1 MYIKE
6 LESPE
11 QGANRT
17 LLEAYRHS
25 RMHGVD
31 GIDFDDTIWDE
42 DVQPIADAMRR
53 FGITDFTISCRTT
66 DLIDTLAKFQ
76 ALGVI
81 VKGITKLQ
89 YTGAF
94 GTEER
99 DAVLLEVQPAFE
111 TE

>member
-17 LLEAYRHS
+17 LLEAYRCS
-25 RMHGVD
+25 RRHGLAE
-31 GIDFDDTIWDE
+31 IDFDNTIWDE
-42 DVQPIADAMRR
+42 DVQPIADTMRK

-76 ALGVI
+76 ALGVV
-81 VKGITKLQ
+81 VKGITKLH
-89 YTGAF
+89 YIGTFGA
-94 GTEER
+94 EER
-99 DAVLLEVQPAFE
+99 NAVLLGVLPVKAED
-111 TE
+111 